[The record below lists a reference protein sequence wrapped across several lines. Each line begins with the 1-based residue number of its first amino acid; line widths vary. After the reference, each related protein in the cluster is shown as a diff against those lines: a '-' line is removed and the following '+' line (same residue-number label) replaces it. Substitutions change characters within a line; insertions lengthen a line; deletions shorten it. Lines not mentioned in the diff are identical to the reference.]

1 MGTTDVGLVEFE
13 EGGVGDIGT
22 NITRLDSCFLINRVN
37 SDQDALIVN
46 IMNRNHNIID
56 TIIDVISYDDI
67 NHRLDIFIYGVWN
80 FSDFKTKVL
89 KDMTELLGE
98 FGGQVEGLHLGI
110 CRVCGRIRLCFS
122 GTLY

>member
-1 MGTTDVGLVEFE
+1 MMDTD
-13 EGGVGDIGT
+13 
-22 NITRLDSCFLINRVN
+22 
-37 SDQDALIVN
+37 
-46 IMNRNHNIID
+46 
-56 TIIDVISYDDI
+56 IDVILSDHI
-67 NHRLDIFIYGVWN
+67 NLRLDIFIHGVWN
-80 FSDFKTKVL
+80 FSDLKTKVL